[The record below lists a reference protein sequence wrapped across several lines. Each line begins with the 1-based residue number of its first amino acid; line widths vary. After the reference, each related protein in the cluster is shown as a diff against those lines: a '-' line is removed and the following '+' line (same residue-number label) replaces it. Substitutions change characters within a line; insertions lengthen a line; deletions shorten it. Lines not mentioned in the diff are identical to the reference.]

1 MDLSWCCAVDE
12 LGGGVDGVGKWKE
25 LVTCGWEETERK
37 EYMSN

>member
-12 LGGGVDGVGKWKE
+12 LGGGVGKWKE